1 MTAATH
7 QARWIRPG
15 ERLGDVPEAE
25 TSPPRCC
32 QSLPRRGPGRF
43 TAIEMTTSRTPAGAA
58 RDRPNGRQ
66 GRLPRPARRYQL
78 LQAARDI
85 FVARGFHAAAMDE
98 IADRAGVS
106 KPVLYQHFP
115 GKREL
120 YLALLDEQVIDLG
133 QRMVTVL
140 QATND
145 NKERVHGAIATYF
158 EFVDGEGE
166 AFRLLWESDLRNDPE
181 VHDKVEKAFAAIV
194 SALADTINSESGAG
208 SAQSKLLSAGLTGL
222 AEISARWWLERRN
235 DLASDV
241 SKEEA
246 IALMSAL
253 AWRGISGFPLQSDLQ
268 LGAAISRE

>member
-1 MTAATH
+1 
-7 QARWIRPG
+7 
-15 ERLGDVPEAE
+15 
-25 TSPPRCC
+25 
-32 QSLPRRGPGRF
+32 
-43 TAIEMTTSRTPAGAA
+43 
-58 RDRPNGRQ
+58 
-66 GRLPRPARRYQL
+66 
-78 LQAARDI
+78 
-85 FVARGFHAAAMDE
+85 MDE

-120 YLALLDEQVIDLG
+120 YFALLDEQVKHLS
-133 QRMVTVL
+133 QRMVTAL

-145 NKERVHGAIATYF
+145 NKERVRGAIAAYF

-181 VHDKVEKAFAAIV
+181 VHEKVENAFAAIV

-208 SAQSKLLSAGLTGL
+208 PAQSKLLSAGLTGL

-235 DLASDV
+235 DQASDL

-246 IALMSAL
+246 IALISAL
-253 AWRGISGFPLQSDLQ
+253 AWRGISGFPLHSDLR
-268 LGAAISRE
+268 LGAALSEGPPSPPVASPG